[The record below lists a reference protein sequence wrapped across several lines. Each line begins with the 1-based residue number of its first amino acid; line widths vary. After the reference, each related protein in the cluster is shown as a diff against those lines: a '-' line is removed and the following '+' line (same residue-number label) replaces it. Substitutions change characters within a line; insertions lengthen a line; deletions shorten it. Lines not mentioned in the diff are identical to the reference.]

1 MDADAGMS
9 CYVPWVD
16 LPRAHGHP
24 PATARWR
31 VVPEDFVV
39 EEVLGF
45 APAGK
50 GQHVLLEVRK
60 RGANTPWVAR
70 ELARLAGVA
79 TSAVGYSGLKD
90 RHAVTTQWFSLDLAG
105 HPEPDWASLGVE
117 GVEVLAA
124 YRHDRKLRRGAHRA
138 NRFRLRLRDLEG
150 DRVAIESRLATVRDH
165 GVPDYFGEQRF
176 GRGGA
181 NPERALAM
189 LIGELRVR
197 DRNER
202 SLYLS
207 AARSVLFNRV
217 LAARVAGGI
226 WDRALAGE
234 VLMLEGRHSWF
245 VADEV
250 TAELGERVTRGELH
264 PTGPLWGRGELDSRA
279 DGRAAEEA
287 ALAGCE
293 LWCRGLER
301 AGLEQDR
308 RALRVLARD
317 LTWEWL
323 PEGDIVLAF
332 TLVAGAYATAL
343 LREVGRWDTG
353 AVLGPLA
360 RAHPFNST

>member
-1 MDADAGMS
+1 LDTETGMA
-9 CYVPWVD
+9 CYVPWED
-16 LPRAHGHP
+16 LPRAHGYP
-24 PATARWR
+24 SATARWR

-39 EEVLGF
+39 AEVLGF
-45 APAGK
+45 EPAGK
-50 GQHVLLEVRK
+50 GQHVLLQVRK

-79 TSAVGYSGLKD
+79 PAAVGYSGLKD

-105 HPEPDWASLGVE
+105 RPEPDWSSLGAE
-117 GVEVLAA
+117 AVEVLAA
-124 YRHDRKLRRGAHRA
+124 HRHDRKLRRGAHRG

-150 DRVAIESRLATVRDH
+150 DRDALEARLAAVRDR

-176 GRGGA
+176 GREGA
-181 NPERALAM
+181 NPEKALAM
-189 LIGELRVR
+189 LTGELRVR

-207 AARSVLFNRV
+207 TARSVLFNRV
-217 LAARVAGGI
+217 LAARVAAGT
-226 WDRALAGE
+226 WDGLLAGD
-234 VLMLEGRHSWF
+234 VLMLDGRHSWF
-245 VADEV
+245 VADAV
-250 TAELGERVTRGELH
+250 TADLGERVTRGELH

-279 DGRAAEEA
+279 EGRAAEEA

-293 LWCRGLER
+293 VWCQGLEQ

-317 LTWEWL
+317 LAWEWL
-323 PEGDIVLAF
+323 PEGDLMLAL

-343 LREVGRWDTG
+343 LREIVR
-353 AVLGPLA
+353 VPE
-360 RAHPFNST
+360 